1 MSAVR
6 RTGPPCRYDESSLVI
21 WLDRDFLPEC
31 KVDSDLL
38 SAHVKYTPR
47 TSFFSNN
54 NSNNK
59 RNKIEQKIN
68 KQVKLSSAV
77 E

>member
-1 MSAVR
+1 VSAVR

-47 TSFFSNN
+47 TSFLVIIIVIINAIKSN
-54 NSNNK
+54 K
-59 RNKIEQKIN
+59 K
-68 KQVKLSSAV
+68 
-77 E
+77 